1 MTTTN
6 TSEPQ
11 NYRAYRRLRAWEMH
25 QQGYRQQ
32 AIADALG
39 LTQGAVSQSLARA
52 RAGGVAALQHHKPQG
67 AKPRLPAAQKTDL
80 LISSSLSERSGYGW
94 LTAGFVSAKG

>member
-11 NYRAYRRLRAWEMH
+11 NYREYRRLRAWEMH

-39 LTQGAVSQSLARA
+39 LTQSAVSQSLARA

-67 AKPRLPAAQKTDL
+67 AKPRLPAAQKAALVAKVPPHTG
-80 LISSSLSERSGYGW
+80 SKAMSG
-94 LTAGFVSAKG
+94 LAHVSRT

>member
-6 TSEPQ
+6 ASEPQ
-11 NYRAYRRLRAWEMH
+11 NYREYRRLRAWEMH

-39 LTQGAVSQSLARA
+39 LTQGAVSQIIACAR
-52 RAGGVAALQHHKPQG
+52 GSGVAALRHHKPQG
-67 AKPRLPAAQKTDL
+67 AKPRLTAAQKAELVAKLRQGTG
-80 LISSSLSERSGYGW
+80 SQAMSG
-94 LTAGFVSAKG
+94 LAHASPN

>member
-6 TSEPQ
+6 TREPQ
-11 NYRAYRRLRAWEMH
+11 NYREYRRLRAWEMH

-39 LTQGAVSQSLARA
+39 LTLAAAA
-52 RAGGVAALQHHKPQG
+52 RSAG
-67 AKPRLPAAQKTDL
+67 
-80 LISSSLSERSGYGW
+80 
-94 LTAGFVSAKG
+94 